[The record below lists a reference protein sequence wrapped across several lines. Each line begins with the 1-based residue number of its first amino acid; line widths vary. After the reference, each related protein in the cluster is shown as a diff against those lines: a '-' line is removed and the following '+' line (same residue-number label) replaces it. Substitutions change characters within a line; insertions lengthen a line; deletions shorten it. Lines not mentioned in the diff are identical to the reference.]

1 MRGLGVWRWIP
12 LAGGVVAAICLGK
25 VAPIATSVRDDFG
38 LTATWLG
45 AAISSITFLTAAL
58 AAPVGEWL
66 RHRDPT
72 RWLATGLMVMAVAG
86 AAMIVSTGPV
96 ALICLRLV
104 EGVGYLLIMVGGP
117 VMLVARVATRQRPL
131 ALALWG
137 GCIPAGLALGAT
149 AGGVIGSRWGWQWWF
164 AVVAFTCVALAILTI
179 LMRPTPGH
187 AQPVGESQGRSPGLR
202 GAWAGP
208 LLLAGGFGAV
218 ALVSVAALSMFPEYL
233 HSARGMSTAGA
244 GVVTSVAAV
253 SGVPGTVCAGVL
265 LRRGVRAQV
274 LVLAGLSSAALAALT
289 FTPAIPMGVTIAGA
303 VLLLFTVGI
312 AVAAAYASLPLVVRH
327 TDDLPL
333 ANGILVQL
341 GSAGTLIGPPMFA
354 SVTGLQRWHLV
365 PYLVLL
371 TSGVGVLLVIRA
383 IAVGRTR
390 AHPQPAA
397 PQTVTSPPTP
407 SSPHGIP
414 ADRDEE
420 EEDHDAATRPS

>member
-1 MRGLGVWRWIP
+1 VRRYACWRWLP

-25 VAPIATSVRDDFG
+25 VAPIASSVRDAFG

-45 AAISSITFLTAAL
+45 AAISVITFVTAAL

-86 AAMIVSTGPV
+86 AAMIVSTSPV

-104 EGVGYLLIMVGGP
+104 EGVGYLLVMVGGP
-117 VMLVARVATRQRPL
+117 VMLVTRVAARQRPL

-164 AVVAFTCVALAILTI
+164 AVVALTCVGLALVTMLVPSPPDDAEPVL
-179 LMRPTPGH
+179 RP
-187 AQPVGESQGRSPGLR
+187 QGRSHGLR

-208 LLLAGGFGAV
+208 LLLAGGFSAV
-218 ALVSVAALSMFPEYL
+218 ALVNVAVLSVLPEYL
-233 HSARGMSTAGA
+233 HSTRGMSTAGA
-244 GVVTSVAAV
+244 GVITSIAAV
-253 SGVPGTVCAGVL
+253 TGVPGTVFAGVL

-274 LVLAGLSSAALAALT
+274 LVTAGLLSAVPTALT
-289 FTPAIPMGVTIAGA
+289 FTLRVPLGVAIGGA
-303 VLLLFTVGI
+303 VLLLFIVGV
-312 AVAAAYASLPLVVRH
+312 AVAAAYGSLPLVVRT
-327 TDDLPL
+327 TDDLPP

-341 GSAGTLIGPPMFA
+341 GSAGTLIGPPVFA
-354 SVTGLQRWHLV
+354 TVTGLQRWYLV

-371 TSGVGVLLVIRA
+371 ASSVGVVLVIRA
-383 IAVGRTR
+383 VSVGRTPVR
-390 AHPQPAA
+390 PSPTPQPAVHLA
-397 PQTVTSPPTP
+397 SRV
-407 SSPHGIP
+407 
-414 ADRDEE
+414 DRDE
-420 EEDHDAATRPS
+420 RGSRS